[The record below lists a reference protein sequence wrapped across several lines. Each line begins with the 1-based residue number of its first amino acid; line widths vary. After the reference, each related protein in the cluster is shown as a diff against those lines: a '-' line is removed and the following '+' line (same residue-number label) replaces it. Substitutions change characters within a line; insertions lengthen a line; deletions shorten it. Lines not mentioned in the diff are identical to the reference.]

1 MEHTLIPNC
10 IQKYFHFY
18 IILKIRNILLKNNQ
32 PKIADFGISKEI
44 QSSNDLSKGVGT
56 TCYQSPEILTS
67 LKYDGKTDI
76 WSLGCVIFEILFHKK
91 YSLSLDDTSFNKTIL
106 QKLSILIK
114 SYEEIF
120 LFLFVLIYYTI
131 FFFF

>member
-32 PKIADFGISKEI
+32 PKIADFGVSKEI
-44 QSSNDLSKGVGT
+44 QSSNDLSRGVGT

-131 FFFF
+131 LFFF